1 MSASV
6 WLVVILVVLVLVL
19 VACVF
24 VSATRSPDCSGGA
37 GSPGGPYK
45 VSLLLIA
52 TGRYKTFL
60 PRVVSDARKHF
71 LPKHQTEI
79 VVFTDDV
86 DAAPAGTRAVHVTR
100 KGFPGDSMYRFHY
113 FLSDEEH
120 LRDRDYL
127 FYVDVDSYIMRDVD
141 EKALLVPA
149 GLVATRH
156 LHEIGGEWGKGL
168 KGSPET
174 DPKSTAA
181 IPKDAVMHGYYAGG
195 FQGGR
200 ADAYLAAAR
209 SIAAAIDADTSK
221 GVVAKWHDESHW
233 NKYLHGNPPA
243 ATVGQAY
250 VFPEYCLPGSK
261 GKCIFAKLK
270 GTAPVIVARDKDH
283 ERVRSD

>member
-1 MSASV
+1 MSV
-6 WLVVILVVLVLVL
+6 CHWLIVVLVVMVVILL
-19 VACVF
+19 ACVF
-24 VSATRSPDCSGGA
+24 MSSTRQSACN
-37 GSPGGPYK
+37 GSAQRINGPYK

-60 PRVVSDARKHF
+60 SRVISDARQHF
-71 LPKHQTEI
+71 LRKHDVEI

-113 FLSDEEH
+113 FLSDEAN
-120 LRDRDYL
+120 LRQRDYL
-127 FYVDVDSYIMRDVD
+127 FYVDVDPYIMRDVD
-141 EKALLVPA
+141 EKALLVPE

-181 IPKDAVMHGYYAGG
+181 IPEDAVMHGYYAGG

-200 ADAYLAAAR
+200 SDAYLAAAR
-209 SIAAAIDADTSK
+209 EIATAIDTDTDNN
-221 GVVAKWHDESHW
+221 VVAKWHDESHW
-233 NKYLHGNPPA
+233 NKYLHNNPPA

-270 GTAPVIVARDKDH
+270 GVSPVVVARDKDH
-283 ERVRSD
+283 ATIRSE